1 MQQQQSTSTAITA
14 NTTVEEDVENE
25 ERILS
30 VAKLEVIFVKL
41 QRNF

>member
-1 MQQQQSTSTAITA
+1 MQQQQSTSTAITT